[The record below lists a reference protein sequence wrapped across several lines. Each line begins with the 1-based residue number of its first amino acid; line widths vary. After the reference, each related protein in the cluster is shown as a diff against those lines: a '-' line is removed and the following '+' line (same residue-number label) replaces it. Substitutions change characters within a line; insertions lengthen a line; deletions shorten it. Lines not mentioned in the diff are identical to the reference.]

1 MNKRFLFILL
11 AIVGGIAIVLVL
23 WFILRPALPF
33 VRQPAQ
39 QPPALPPR
47 VETPFDPSRAV
58 PTPPPPSD
66 VPVDAT
72 SPEERERQ
80 AQEALKRQTMDF
92 AARQG
97 TYGSAD
103 GFDSLRELY
112 PLVTTDL
119 RAKLED
125 RRAQLLR
132 DHPTFGAAWSQS
144 IRSLSATIERASLP
158 LDDRTNATVVV
169 EAQQITDDA
178 QTGRTTALVEVRVS
192 FVKVNGVWIP
202 SDVTLVP
209 LNP

>member
-11 AIVGGIAIVLVL
+11 ALAGGIAILLVL

-47 VETPFDPSRAV
+47 VETPFDPAKAV
-58 PTPPPPSD
+58 PTPPAPSD
-66 VPVDAT
+66 VPADPA

-80 AQEALKRQTMDF
+80 AQEALKRQAMDF

-103 GFDSLRELY
+103 GFESLRELY
-112 PLVTTDL
+112 PLVTADL

-125 RRAQLLR
+125 RREQLLR
-132 DHPTFGAAWSQS
+132 DHPAFGASWSQS
-144 IRSLSATIERASLP
+144 IRALSATIERASLP
-158 LDDRTNATVVV
+158 LGDRTGSSVVV

-178 QTGRTTALVEVRVS
+178 QTGRTTALVELRVS
-192 FVKVNGVWIP
+192 FVRINGAWIP
-202 SDVTLVP
+202 SDVSLAP